1 MKLID
6 IQQNYI
12 EIFSLSNQY
21 FTSRKLYIYQLEPYA
36 DVIDWI
42 ISFSLTDVVRLLQNL
57 FMNFMEKEAM
67 ICEGY
72 NPEVKGLLLVKG
84 SIYNIISVHDFLSVE
99 NTSENLITYL
109 EFKTKIDRRVKRFL
123 NKLKTYN
130 NILFIQIG
138 ATIKEVELVEK
149 VLSEL
154 IEGQFK
160 VLLLN
165 LISEY
170 KIVEYGW
177 KLDYIC
183 SVGISIN
190 RNKNHDIW
198 NQLLKG
204 LTQSDIQ

>member
-1 MKLID
+1 MKLRD
-6 IQQNYI
+6 IKQNYI
-12 EIFSLSNQY
+12 EIFSLGNQC
-21 FTSRKLYIYQLEPYA
+21 FVSRKLHSYQLEPYA
-36 DVIDWI
+36 GVIDWI
-42 ISFSLTDVVRLLQNL
+42 ISFSLTDVVRLLQNI
-57 FMNFMEKEAM
+57 FMNFMKKETM

-72 NPEVKGLLLVKG
+72 NPEVKELLLVKG

-99 NTSENLITYL
+99 NTPENLITYL

-138 ATIKEVELVEK
+138 ATIEDAELVEK

-177 KLDYIC
+177 KLDYTC
-183 SVGISIN
+183 SVFIPIN
-190 RNKNHDIW
+190 GNKNHEIW

-204 LTQSDIQ
+204 ITQSDIQ